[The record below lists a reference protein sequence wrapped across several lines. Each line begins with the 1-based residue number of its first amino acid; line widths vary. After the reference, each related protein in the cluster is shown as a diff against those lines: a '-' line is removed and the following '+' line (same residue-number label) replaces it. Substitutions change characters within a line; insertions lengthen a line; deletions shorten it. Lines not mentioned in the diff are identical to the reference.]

1 MEPRSQR
8 SPLTAAATI
17 AAVTL
22 VAGLFG
28 LLAWR
33 VATTGNGLATA
44 LAARTVAD
52 GLRQMQQQVRHRP
65 DVTASSSSRC
75 TKVAPVTVRTG

>member
-1 MEPRSQR
+1 MVIDH
-8 SPLTAAATI
+8 LAVALFAAC
-17 AAVTL
+17 V
-22 VAGLFG
+22 VGF
-28 LLAWR
+28 
-33 VATTGNGLATA
+33 GLATA

-75 TKVAPVTVRTG
+75 TKVAPVTGRAG

>member
-1 MEPRSQR
+1 MVIDH
-8 SPLTAAATI
+8 LAVALFAAC
-17 AAVTL
+17 V
-22 VAGLFG
+22 VGF
-28 LLAWR
+28 
-33 VATTGNGLATA
+33 GLATS

>member
-1 MEPRSQR
+1 MVIYH
-8 SPLTAAATI
+8 LAVAIFAAC
-17 AAVTL
+17 V
-22 VAGLFG
+22 VGF
-28 LLAWR
+28 
-33 VATTGNGLATA
+33 GLATA

>member
-1 MEPRSQR
+1 MVIDH
-8 SPLTAAATI
+8 LAVALFAAC
-17 AAVTL
+17 V
-22 VAGLFG
+22 VGF
-28 LLAWR
+28 
-33 VATTGNGLATA
+33 GLATA

-75 TKVAPVTVRTG
+75 TKVAPVTVKTG

>member
-1 MEPRSQR
+1 VVIDH
-8 SPLTAAATI
+8 LAVAVFAAC
-17 AAVTL
+17 V
-22 VAGLFG
+22 VGF
-28 LLAWR
+28 
-33 VATTGNGLATA
+33 GLATA

-65 DVTASSSSRC
+65 DVTASLSSRC

>member
-1 MEPRSQR
+1 MVIDH
-8 SPLTAAATI
+8 LAVALFAAC
-17 AAVTL
+17 V
-22 VAGLFG
+22 VGF
-28 LLAWR
+28 
-33 VATTGNGLATA
+33 GLATA

-65 DVTASSSSRC
+65 DVTASLSSRC